1 MDQNIPPVWRG
12 LPQGGSVCDG
22 EQGDAGIFG
31 SLENLSFHV
40 NAHSAGAL
48 IQQGVFRPDRGR
60 GNGFKL
66 VLCIHSMQSDWLCY
80 TPINKIQLL
89 QQMNYS
95 FKGATSRVA

>member
-22 EQGDAGIFG
+22 EQGDASIFG

-48 IQQGVFRPDRGR
+48 IQQGIFRPDRGR
-60 GNGFKL
+60 EM
-66 VLCIHSMQSDWLCY
+66 VLSWCYASTPCNRIGYAIH
-80 TPINKIQLL
+80 P
-89 QQMNYS
+89 
-95 FKGATSRVA
+95 